1 MCYVKILAA
10 HMKRLRVLN
19 ETPHYTKLKS
29 FAKVTH
35 EDVCHLT
42 SLSLSL
48 SLYIYIYIYIGFYL
62 ALLKQM
68 CYVKILVAHMKQ
80 LWALNEMPHCTK
92 SKSFAK
98 VTHEDVCHLTYIYM
112 CVCVC
117 VCVCV
122 CAFNL

>member
-42 SLSLSL
+42 LSLSLSL
-48 SLYIYIYIYIGFYL
+48 SLSLIYIYIYIYWVLF
-62 ALLKQM
+62 
-68 CYVKILVAHMKQ
+68 
-80 LWALNEMPHCTK
+80 
-92 SKSFAK
+92 SFIK
-98 VTHEDVCHLTYIYM
+98 TNVLC
-112 CVCVC
+112 
-117 VCVCV
+117 
-122 CAFNL
+122 